1 MTSTTQIPGY
11 VAGTWDIDPVHSE
24 IQFTVRHMGVGK
36 SRGRFD
42 HFQGEITTAANPLES
57 KVTATIEA
65 GSISTG
71 NTDRDAHVR
80 TADFLDVEQFPTVTF
95 RSTGIRQDGEDFVID
110 GDFTLHGVTKQVSLA
125 TELSGFTEDGLL
137 GLSATTTINRT
148 DFGVGAAGGAV
159 VGEKIKVTLDIEAK
173 LRG

>member
-1 MTSTTQIPGY
+1 MTATTEIPGY
-11 VAGTWDIDPVHSE
+11 VAGTWDIDSVHSE

-42 HFQGEITTAANPLES
+42 GFEGEIVTAADPLES
-57 KVTATIEA
+57 TVTATIDA
-65 GSISTG
+65 ATISTG

-95 RSTGIRQDGEDFVID
+95 RSTSIRRDGDDFVID

-125 TELSGFTEDGLL
+125 AELGGFTEDGLL
-137 GLSATTTINRT
+137 GLSATTTISRT
-148 DFGVGAAGGAV
+148 DFGVGSPGGAV

-173 LRG
+173 LRS